1 MEENTESAIY
11 YIKKS
16 FELKNLKLY
25 KEAIEMLYKALS
37 CEDLPFGKHNEIIAQ
52 IGDLYM
58 LLKNYER
65 AIEQYEK
72 VLDNDPAHIHS
83 MHQLCE
89 IYFILQNYSKALEIA
104 QNLCKKS
111 QNVENYVN
119 YFRILFKL
127 HLFDEIKELYKGLNE
142 ETAKND
148 EIMYVVSKTEPEN
161 KFELLEK
168 IIRINPNNLQAKLD
182 LGILC
187 YEKEDFEYAKTLFDE
202 TAAAQNNP
210 KAYYY
215 LGLIYNSQ
223 NEHTRAIDNFLK
235 AIKYDKSKVNNY
247 YFELAKAYCDI
258 NWLNEAQIALL
269 RSLSI
274 LSDATPY
281 ADTVDEHYFLLA
293 WIYSKKNDTK
303 NAILNLN
310 LIEPNS
316 HIWGRAQVLAN
327 TLKAKEGDIIE
338 AKGNLE
344 KLYETNKDNSMIY
357 SALGEIYKELKLYKK
372 AIEIYKE
379 GLKNFPSSFS
389 FLAEIVGIFIDDKNY
404 DEALKYADDF
414 IKIYPNCPSAHNS
427 LARIYY
433 RQKEY
438 KKALDE
444 LLKLVKLDKN
454 NAEAFYFMG
463 LILNDTANPEDALK
477 NLTVALNLNPTKA
490 KYYAQVSRSYNLMEN
505 YQDAMLFI
513 KEAIELAPEELS
525 YKKQAAML
533 AEDAG
538 DKEASKFYKNLVQT
552 SENITKMR
560 RKN

>member
-1 MEENTESAIY
+1 MEENTENAIY

-25 KEAIEMLYKALS
+25 KEAIEHLYKALS
-37 CEDLPFGKHNEIIAQ
+37 SEDLPQGKNNEIVAQ

-72 VLDNDPAHIHS
+72 VLEDDPTHIHS
-83 MHQLCE
+83 MHRLCE

-111 QNVENYVN
+111 QSAENYAN
-119 YFRILFKL
+119 YFRVLFKL
-127 HLFDEIKELYKGLNE
+127 NLFDEIADLYKGLSE
-142 ETAKND
+142 EFATND
-148 EIMYVVSKTEPEN
+148 EIMYIVSKTEPEN

-168 IIRINPNNLQAKLD
+168 IISIKPNHMQAKLD

-187 YEKEDFEYAKTLFDE
+187 YEKGDIEYAKKLFDE
-202 TAAAQNNP
+202 VTNAEENP

-215 LGLIYNSQ
+215 SGLIYNLQ
-223 NEHTRAIDNFLK
+223 NEHTKAIHCFLK
-235 AIKYDKSKVNNY
+235 AIKFDKKNVNNY

-274 LSDATPY
+274 LSDSTPY
-281 ADTVDEHYFLLA
+281 ADSIDEHYFLLA
-293 WIYSKKNDTK
+293 WIYSKKNDIK

-310 LIEPNS
+310 IIEKNS
-316 HIWGRAQVLAN
+316 HVFNKAQVLKN
-327 TLKAKEGDIIE
+327 MLLAKEGDIIE
-338 AKGNLE
+338 AKANLE
-344 KLYETNKDNSMIY
+344 KLYETNKDNPMIY

-372 AIEIYKE
+372 AIDIFKE
-379 GLKNFPSSFS
+379 GLNAFPSSFS
-389 FLAEIVGIFIDDKNY
+389 FLSEIVDILIDDKNY

-414 IKIYPNCPSAHNS
+414 IKTYPNCPSAHNS

-433 RQKEY
+433 RQKDY
-438 KKALDE
+438 KKALEE
-444 LLKLVKLDKN
+444 LLSLVKLDKN
-454 NAEAFYFMG
+454 NAEAFYFTG
-463 LILNDTANPEDALK
+463 LIFNDIAKPEDAVK

-490 KYYAQVSRSYNLMEN
+490 KYYAQTSRAYSLLGSS
-505 YQDAMLFI
+505 QDAMLFI

-525 YKKQAAML
+525 YKKQAAMI
-533 AEDAG
+533 ADESG
-538 DKEASKFYKNLVQT
+538 NKEEADFYKNLVKS
-552 SENITKMR
+552 SENVAKMK
-560 RKN
+560 RKD

>member
-11 YIKKS
+11 YIRKS

-37 CEDLPFGKHNEIIAQ
+37 CDDIGTRNIEIIAQ

-72 VLDNDPAHIHS
+72 VLDKDNSHIHS

-104 QNLCKKS
+104 QDLCKKS
-111 QNVENYVN
+111 QNTENYVN
-119 YFRILFKL
+119 YFRVLFKL
-127 HLFDEIKELYKGLNE
+127 NLFDEIKELYNSLNE
-142 ETAKND
+142 ENLQNE
-148 EIMYVVSKTEPEN
+148 EIMYIVSKTDPDN

-168 IIRINPNNLQAKLD
+168 IISINPNQMDAKLD

-187 YEKEDFEYAKTLFDE
+187 HNKGDFQYAKELFE
-202 TAAAQNNP
+202 CIVQTENNP

-215 LGLIYNSQ
+215 LGLIYNKE
-223 NEHTRAIDNFLK
+223 NEHTKAIDNFLK
-235 AIKYDKSKVNNY
+235 AIKYDKTKVNDY

-274 LSDATPY
+274 LSAATPY
-281 ADTVDEHYFLLA
+281 ADNIDEHYFLLA
-293 WIYSKKNDTK
+293 WIYSKKNDIK
-303 NAILNLN
+303 NALLNLN
-310 LIEPNS
+310 LIEENS
-316 HIWGRAQVLAN
+316 HIYNKARVLAN
-327 TLKAKEGDIIE
+327 MLEYKRGNIIDAKL
-338 AKGNLE
+338 NLE
-344 KLYETNKDNSMIY
+344 KLYEANKDNPMLY

-372 AIEIYKE
+372 SIEIYKQ
-379 GLKNFPSSFS
+379 GLEVFPDSFNFLS
-389 FLAEIVGIFIDDKNY
+389 EIVDILIDDKNY
-404 DEALKYADDF
+404 EEALRYANNF
-414 IKIYPNCPSAHNS
+414 IENYPNCPSAYNS

-433 RQKEY
+433 RKKEY
-438 KKALDE
+438 KLALDE
-444 LLKLVKLDKN
+444 LIKLTKLDKN
-454 NAEAFYFMG
+454 DAEAFYFIG
-463 LILNDTANPEDALK
+463 LILNDLAEPDEAIK

-490 KYYAQVSRSYNLMEN
+490 KYYAQISRAYNLLEN
-505 YQDAMLFI
+505 YSDAMLFI
-513 KEAIELAPEELS
+513 KEAIELAPQELQ
-525 YKKQAAML
+525 YKKQAAMI
-533 AEDAG
+533 ADETGNAADAR
-538 DKEASKFYKNLVQT
+538 FYKNLVQT
-552 SENITKMR
+552 SENITIIK